1 MVDVRVA
8 LIQTHIKVCICVRNS
23 VVNVITCRMPW
34 LLHRALFNTYTGNI
48 NNGYDNDLTYDDN
61 YWLSE

>member
-1 MVDVRVA
+1 MCKELSSECYNVSNA
-8 LIQTHIKVCICVRNS
+8 
-23 VVNVITCRMPW
+23 VVV
-34 LLHRALFNTYTGNI
+34 RALFNTYTGNI